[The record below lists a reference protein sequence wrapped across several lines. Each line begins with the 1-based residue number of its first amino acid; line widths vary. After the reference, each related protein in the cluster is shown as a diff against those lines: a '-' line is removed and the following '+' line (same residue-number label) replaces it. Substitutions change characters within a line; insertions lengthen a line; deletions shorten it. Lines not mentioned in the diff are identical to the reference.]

1 MSERNV
7 ELERRWIEAFNARD
21 IEAYIALCDP
31 SIELHPMLEGAVG
44 NADYQGHDGMRQLHR
59 DLEDVWDEFRIEP
72 EAYFELGE
80 YTLTF
85 FVFHGRGR
93 QSGVQVAMPGT
104 AVTTWRD
111 GLTVCINTYIHRD
124 DALRDL
130 GVSEDQLEWIEP

>member
-1 MSERNV
+1 MCERNV

-21 IEAYIALCDP
+21 IEAYVALCDP

-44 NADYQGHDGMRQLHR
+44 GAVYQGHDGMRQLHR
-59 DLEDVWDEFRIEP
+59 DLEDAWEEFRIEP
-72 EAYFELGE
+72 EAYFDFGQ

-93 QSGVQVAMPGT
+93 QSGVQVVMPGT

-111 GLTVCINTYIHRD
+111 GLTLCINTYVRRE

-130 GVSEDQLEWIEP
+130 GVPEDELGRIER